1 MLAVVS
7 LNAVNAVIAVASAV
21 SLSAAIFV
29 VYQPANV
36 FPSLVSPR
44 LASVTSSPP
53 SAAVYNVPYV
63 PSYCPYKVIFP
74 STTSA
79 FAFALVTFVLFT
91 SNVNAYLFAVALA
104 VTCTSFA
111 GIVKFALILVF
122 SGFNV
127 SPLTVTPVKFA
138 TEYPVFAV
146 ALTSTVAPY

>member
-1 MLAVVS
+1 M
-7 LNAVNAVIAVASAV
+7 IAVAVLV
-21 SLSAAIFV
+21 SPSAAIFV
-29 VYQPANV
+29 VYQPANA
-36 FPSLVSPR
+36 FPSLLSPR

-74 STTSA
+74 STTLA

-91 SNVNAYLFAVALA
+91 SNVNSYLFAVALA
-104 VTCTSFA
+104 VTCTSLA

-122 SGFNV
+122 ASFNV
-127 SPLTVTPVKFA
+127 SPLTVVPVKFA

-146 ALTSTVAPY
+146 ASTFTVAPY

>member
-1 MLAVVS
+1 MLASVFSNLVV
-7 LNAVNAVIAVASAV
+7 AVIAVASAV

-74 STTSA
+74 STTLA
-79 FAFALVTFVLFT
+79 FSFALVTSVLFT
-91 SNVNAYLFAVALA
+91 SNVNSYLFAVALA
-104 VTCTSFA
+104 VTCTSLA

-122 SGFNV
+122 SVFNAR
-127 SPLTVTPVKFA
+127 SLTVTPVKFA

-146 ALTSTVAPY
+146 AVRATVAPY